1 MIKKRIM
8 IVGPGRSG
16 KSTLANI
23 FNEVQRPARRTQD
36 IIYGKYTIDTPS
48 VYLEMPHNYKYLV
61 ATSQEANVL
70 VCVIDPLTETTTYP
84 PLFATS
90 FNCIPVGVIS
100 KADLA
105 NERQL
110 QNAKKYLVQLGI
122 EEEHIFTLDLLKALE
137 GESTAELEAL
147 LAYRKHCRI

>member
-8 IVGPGRSG
+8 IVGPGRCG

-23 FNEVQRPARRTQD
+23 FNEVERPARRTQD

-90 FNCIPVGVIS
+90 FNCRPVGVIA

-105 NERQL
+105 DERQIAT
-110 QNAKKYLVQLGI
+110 AKKYLMQLGI
-122 EEEHIFTLDLLKALE
+122 EETNIFALDLLSALK
-137 GESTAELEAL
+137 GEKSAELEAL
-147 LAYRKHCRI
+147 LEYRKYCRI

>member
-16 KSTLANI
+16 KSTLANV
-23 FNEVQRPARRTQD
+23 FNEVNRPAKRTQD

-48 VYLEMPHNYKYLV
+48 VYLEMPFNYKYLV

-90 FNCIPVGVIS
+90 FNCIPVGVIA

-105 NERQL
+105 NKKQIS
-110 QNAKKYLVQLGI
+110 NAKKYLLELGI
-122 EEEHIFTLDLLKALE
+122 EEENIFTLDLLKALN
-137 GESTAELEAL
+137 GEKNSDVEKL
-147 LAYRKHCRI
+147 LSFRKHCRI

>member
-23 FNEVQRPARRTQD
+23 FNDVNRPARRTQD
-36 IIYGKYTIDTPS
+36 VIYGKYTIDTPS
-48 VYLEMPHNYKYLV
+48 VYLEMPFNYKYLV

-70 VCVIDPLTETTTYP
+70 VCVIDPLTGTTTYP

-105 NERQL
+105 NEKQIA
-110 QNAKKYLVQLGI
+110 NAKKYLLDLGI
-122 EEEHIFTLDLLKALE
+122 EEENIFTLNLLQALE
-137 GESTAELEAL
+137 GVKTDELEVL
-147 LAYRKHCRI
+147 LSFRQHCRI